1 MAIPIRSQ
9 LSARLHKRTLFVVQA
24 RDEYVSY
31 LDTEHR
37 TLDFTQQ
44 TVRQGVAR
52 AVLAHPCMNETGRLP
67 AFAMFHID
75 MVVRLTVTSERQ
87 VAVTDAVGV
96 IRGVE
101 FDDSERQHHKEATT
115 KGDTAVVLLHHMPKA
130 LYVELEPVDGAT
142 EPTQWIEPRACELHA
157 SVGASPD
164 CDRCEWFKNCVVVT
178 PVTNA
183 RPWSLEVQTKE
194 LGSIKVKIK
203 RTQCPV
209 VCVKASTL
217 HVLQGTTCDPGLIFH
232 WSLPNRLS
240 PPQKWLAVYVAL
252 SRVRNLE
259 SFKSIGLHK
268 KIKTII
274 EAGPPEEL
282 LAQFEKYF
290 GEKEEATLKETIE
303 LVESLDW
310 RSLHGVSYAA
320 G

>member
-44 TVRQGVAR
+44 TVGQGVAR

-101 FDDSERQHHKEATT
+101 FHDSERQHHKDATT

-142 EPTQWIEPRACELHA
+142 EPTQWIEPRACELHD
-157 SVGASPD
+157 SLGAKPD
-164 CDRCEWFKNCVVVT
+164 CDRCQWFKNCVVVT
-178 PVTNA
+178 PVTNT

-194 LGSIKVKIK
+194 LGSIKVKVK

-232 WSLPNRLS
+232 WSMPNRLS
-240 PPQKWLAVYVAL
+240 PAQKWLAVYVAL

-290 GEKEEATLKETIE
+290 GDKEEATLKETTE
-303 LVESLDW
+303 LVKSLEW